1 MLYGGGHVQDSHLF
15 DEMRF
20 LHRYAEVG
28 HLCRGVAPEDQSW
41 KKGEDFQATGTTK
54 TAATPEGIA
63 AAVFPRQRPPQSVLA
78 DPGVVHIV

>member
-1 MLYGGGHVQDSHLF
+1 MQISFHIFAAVLPQKGN
-15 DEMRF
+15 
-20 LHRYAEVG
+20 HR
-28 HLCRGVAPEDQSW
+28 
-41 KKGEDFQATGTTK
+41 KKGEDFRATGTTK

>member
-1 MLYGGGHVQDSHLF
+1 MQILF
-15 DEMRF
+15 QIFAAVLPRKGN
-20 LHRYAEVG
+20 HR
-28 HLCRGVAPEDQSW
+28 

>member
-1 MLYGGGHVQDSHLF
+1 MQKWGIFAAVLPRKGN
-15 DEMRF
+15 
-20 LHRYAEVG
+20 HRK
-28 HLCRGVAPEDQSW
+28 Q
-41 KKGEDFQATGTTK
+41 GEDFQATGTTK